1 MEENIVYFKEMC
13 YLMDVATAGKSIPNV
28 VRFASTSP
36 SVLFIVIAEGKFT
49 TATIFLVKFPRSRGE
64 ESNH

>member
-1 MEENIVYFKEMC
+1 
-13 YLMDVATAGKSIPNV
+13 MDVATAGKSIPNV

-36 SVLFIVIAEGKFT
+36 SILFIVIAEGKFT